1 MIDGFLSIPQ
11 GKGKF
16 PAVIGVPGAGSG
28 VTGPYPYIRS
38 KKKAIELFMNVHPFK
53 TCKTSQEMFQR
64 YSEMNKSF
72 KTKSY
77 IREYSWDR
85 NKYIFRKVWLALSRA
100 ADYVAQL
107 PEFDG
112 KNFASAGF
120 SQGGGTAIAV
130 GALNKNITCVAA
142 GCPAFCDQSAYLL
155 GRQSGWPQL
164 HMALKGRSDKVI
176 PYFDCAT
183 FAAKLKVPTMIS
195 VGYADTACAPSTVYA
210 AFNNIKAPKR
220 IFPMYENG
228 HNPSPESRKALID
241 FVDENLSLH

>member
-1 MIDGFLSIPQ
+1 LIDGFLSIPQ

-112 KNFASAGF
+112 KNFASTGH
-120 SQGGGTAIAV
+120 SQGGGTALAV
-130 GALNKNITCVAA
+130 AYLNKNISCVASSE
-142 GCPAFCDQSAYLL
+142 PAICDHSGYLEK
-155 GRQSGWPQL
+155 RQSGWPAL
-164 HMALKGRSDKVI
+164 HNTLKGRADKVS

-183 FAAKLKVPTMIS
+183 FAAGIKVPSILA
-195 VGYADTACAPSTVYA
+195 VGYVDRTCSPSSVYSA
-210 AFNNIKAPKR
+210 YNNITAQKT
-220 IFPMYENG
+220 IIPMYVKG
-228 HNPSPESRKALID
+228 HRMSPHAMKLMRRFLDKHLTK
-241 FVDENLSLH
+241 